1 MHPQIRY
8 GCFVFIAQLYC
19 QVFIETHWLH
29 RSNFNFGGAMSDFAP
44 APAVTA
50 PPTALTSTDVLLKNF
65 GDRIGELE
73 KNSHKTMFKKL
84 TESAS
89 ASALFLGLVLTFAS
103 LHSTFIAKPEADRI
117 ARLSQFNQ
125 AVNSAAKLRQELI
138 RFSLDSSTPQ
148 LQLAMASV
156 ITPQILNDIATARAM
171 LKDMRDE
178 DIGIPQLLIL
188 INEAYTVGDFQI
200 AKSFVG
206 RAVAKTDVTP
216 NLRSEALRYQ
226 GKLLYASADPSKGR
240 AAFIEAINVLGD
252 TAQSLASRAY
262 VLADLVV
269 AEYMTRDCDNGAQD
283 FQRFVD
289 MSKGLYDQQRLQLT
303 MTVKDAL
310 TQLQGRDCPVPAN
323 FSSL

>member
-1 MHPQIRY
+1 
-8 GCFVFIAQLYC
+8 
-19 QVFIETHWLH
+19 
-29 RSNFNFGGAMSDFAP
+29 MSDSTQTSAATTPP
-44 APAVTA
+44 ATA
-50 PPTALTSTDVLLKNF
+50 TSTDILLKNLD
-65 GDRIGELE
+65 DRIGELE

-103 LHSTFIAKPEADRI
+103 LHDTFIARPEANRI

-138 RFSLDSSTPQ
+138 KFSLDSSTPQ

-171 LKDMRDE
+171 LQDMRDE

-188 INEAYTVGDFQI
+188 INEANTVGDFQI
-200 AKSFVG
+200 AKIFVA

-226 GKLLYASADPSKGR
+226 GKLLYATAEPAKGR
-240 AAFIEAINVLGD
+240 AAFLDAMNTLGD
-252 TAQSLASRAY
+252 SMQTLAARAY

-283 FQRFVD
+283 FQRFVE

-310 TQLQGRDCPVPAN
+310 TQLQGRNCPVPAN